1 MSYEKHDPSRAE
13 SPTTASRKSPASPQ
27 PADRGVGDAAVDRA
41 LRQMAA
47 GQYEKALDLLLAA
60 GKNPRILNARG
71 VCLLRLGRFEAAM
84 RALRELVLN
93 PGSTWMRSDLQT
105 VYKTNYATALLLGG
119 HPSGCLD
126 VLREINDE
134 ANPTVQRLHAAIER
148 WAASLP
154 FWRRL
159 NWRFGRIEPNNC
171 TVPIDFTPGELDDQP
186 ATRQDSLSAGLLD
199 TNLT

>member
-1 MSYEKHDPSRAE
+1 MSIEKQEMSRIELA
-13 SPTTASRKSPASPQ
+13 TTADRKGLASSQ
-27 PADRGVGDAAVDRA
+27 STDRGVGDAAMDRA
-41 LRQMAA
+41 LRQMTA
-47 GQYEKALDLLLAA
+47 GEYEKALDLLLAA

-71 VCLLRLGRFEAAM
+71 VCLLRLGRFESAV

-93 PGSTWMRSDLQT
+93 PGSTWMRSDLLT

-134 ANPTVQRLHAAIER
+134 SNPTVQRLRAAIER

-159 NWRFGRIEPNNC
+159 NWRLGRIEPNNC
-171 TVPIDFTPGELDDQP
+171 NVPIEFAPGELED
-186 ATRQDSLSAGLLD
+186 AASS
-199 TNLT
+199 